1 MYFLQSVPSNP
12 YLLSLPWCLGDGNIG
27 VYFYIKFLL
36 RPCAWDGRW
45 PEFEVHGWR
54 LVDALMLGGW
64 EGVTCALIPML
75 RGSSVDLA

>member
-1 MYFLQSVPSNP
+1 MYFCKVYPAIRIFLA
-12 YLLSLPWCLGDGNIG
+12 CLGDGNIG

-54 LVDALMLGGW
+54 LVDALMLGGG